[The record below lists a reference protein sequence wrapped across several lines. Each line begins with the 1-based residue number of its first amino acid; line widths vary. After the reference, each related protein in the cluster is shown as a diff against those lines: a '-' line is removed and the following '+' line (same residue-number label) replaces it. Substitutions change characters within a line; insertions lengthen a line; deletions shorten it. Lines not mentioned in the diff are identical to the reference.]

1 MAHFFP
7 LIVITYA
14 TGVGRGID
22 PGAASQT
29 FTDNCSQPPVI
40 GVDDRGAVISRT
52 KCIFGENIGGNE
64 RNSGDQSVTDSTTFD
79 NKDRNIWILAE
90 PCPKAAS
97 SGTAYEETSMLS
109 ELSMANSMTPP
120 PTIM

>member
-7 LIVITYA
+7 FIIITYS
-14 TGVGRGID
+14 TGVGAGID
-22 PGAASQT
+22 PGTAAQT
-29 FTDNCSQPPVI
+29 FTDDCIQLPVI
-40 GVDDRGAVISRT
+40 GIDDRGAVINST
-52 KCIFGENIGGNE
+52 KRILGGNIGGNE
-64 RNSGDQSVTDSTTFD
+64 RNSGDPSVTDSTTLD
-79 NKDRNIWILAE
+79 DKDRNIWILAE
-90 PCPKAAS
+90 PCRKAAS